1 MFPIQ
6 SYYLNK
12 IILLGVLA
20 NIAIVHILSISLV
33 LGFLMIFFNFTFAYV
48 NNFIGPIL
56 NFIIS
61 IKFKILYL
69 FYHIPFN
76 IVKIFSPEFIVIIM
90 FYIFIFILFK
100 IIDIRKL
107 KKPIVKTLV
116 IYFIILLI
124 YNSYWITRDDTM
136 ELHFIDV
143 GQGIQY

>member
-1 MFPIQ
+1 
-6 SYYLNK
+6 
-12 IILLGVLA
+12 
-20 NIAIVHILSISLV
+20 
-33 LGFLMIFFNFTFAYV
+33 
-48 NNFIGPIL
+48 
-56 NFIIS
+56 
-61 IKFKILYL
+61 
-69 FYHIPFN
+69 
-76 IVKIFSPEFIVIIM
+76 M

-143 GQGIQY
+143 GQGGDSILMRAGHKAYLMDTGGSLFGNFDIGGEYITLAYLEKLGVRKLDAVFITHFDEDHSQGLDALLENMPIDMVLGSYIPRENHI